1 MVIRHTVELNLNFL
15 ISKVRYNA
23 RLVCIAVNRLLNIQ
37 IFFAETPETLV
48 EKNHVGLTPLTQGM
62 FGYSLLRPTQ
72 NLEFYDG
79 AYDLL
84 REFKIDLEGW
94 HTETGPG
101 VFEAALAYNTAME
114 SADRAV
120 LFKTSVKQI
129 ALNHGFIASF
139 MAKPWNDLPGCS
151 GHIHFSLRDK
161 DGNNVFVPKA
171 GSGENGM
178 SDIMKQFVAGILLG
192 LPSILAVLA
201 PTINR

>member
-1 MVIRHTVELNLNFL
+1 M
-15 ISKVRYNA
+15 
-23 RLVCIAVNRLLNIQ
+23 
-37 IFFAETPETLV
+37 
-48 EKNHVGLTPLTQGM
+48 EKNYVGLTPLTQGM

-72 NLEFYDG
+72 NQQFFDE
-79 AYDLL
+79 AYNLL
-84 REFKIDLEGW
+84 HDFKIDIEGW

-101 VFEAALAYNTAME
+101 VFEAALAYNNAME

-120 LFKTSVKQI
+120 LFKTSIKQL

-151 GHIHFSLRDK
+151 GHIHFSLKDT
-161 DGNNVFVPKA
+161 DGNNVFAPEDE
-171 GSGENGM
+171 SSENGM
-178 SDIMKQFVAGILLG
+178 SQTMKHFVAGILLG

>member
-1 MVIRHTVELNLNFL
+1 
-15 ISKVRYNA
+15 
-23 RLVCIAVNRLLNIQ
+23 
-37 IFFAETPETLV
+37 
-48 EKNHVGLTPLTQGM
+48 M

-72 NLEFYDG
+72 NQEFFDG

-114 SADRAV
+114 SADRAA
-120 LFKTSVKQI
+120 LFKTAVKQI
-129 ALNHGFIASF
+129 AINHGFIASF

-151 GHIHFSLRDK
+151 GHIHFSLRDEN
-161 DGNNVFVPKA
+161 GNNIFVPKD
-171 GSGENGM
+171 GSGEKGM
-178 SDIMKQFVAGILLG
+178 SEIMKQFVAGILLG